1 MKFLKGLRF
10 RLELAVLWLAMI
22 LARAMPVQAASWLS
36 GKLWR
41 FIAPRLSRQKR
52 ALANLELAFPEK
64 SLAERKA
71 IASAMWENLGRTFAE
86 SLRIKTLTKSDRIV
100 FEPAESFDEAAR
112 GAKPFIVCG
121 LHLGNWEILA
131 HGGQRLGVSLIGVY
145 QRPSNPH
152 VEALMRSLREPLYR
166 AGLTPKTPMAAR
178 VLLRAIKDGAS
189 PCFLA
194 DLRDD
199 NGPSVP
205 FFGRLARSTVF
216 PALLARTT
224 GIPLYA
230 GAAFRRPGSRF
241 SAADKQQRGGRSR
254 RHASAAAPVRGL
266 YPRGARTMD
275 VGAPEV
281 GLIALARSRAG
292 GARSRP
298 PVAIPSG
305 YAAL

>member
-1 MKFLKGLRF
+1 MGRSRRPFEVADSLMKFPKGLRL
-10 RLELAVLWLAMI
+10 RLEFAGLWAAI
-22 LARAMPVQAASWLS
+22 VLARAMPVQTASWLS
-36 GKLWR
+36 GNIWR
-41 FIAPRLSRQKR
+41 LIAPRLGRQKR
-52 ALANLELAFPEK
+52 ALANLEFAYPEK
-64 SLAERKA
+64 SPGERKA
-71 IASAMWENLGRTFAE
+71 IAAAMWENLGRTFAE
-86 SLRIKTLTKSDRIV
+86 SLHIKALTKSDRIV
-100 FEPAESFDEAAR
+100 FEPSECFDEAAS

-145 QRPSNPH
+145 QRMSNPH
-152 VEALMRSLREPLYR
+152 VETLMRSMREPLYT

-216 PALLARTT
+216 PAPLARAT
-224 GIPLYA
+224 GVPLYA

-241 SAADKQQRGGRSR
+241 SIRIAPITMPQTNNSAADALAATQALQRQYEAFIRE
-254 RHASAAAPVRGL
+254 
-266 YPRGARTMD
+266 
-275 VGAPEV
+275 APEQWMW
-281 GLIALARSRAG
+281 AHRKWD
-292 GARSRP
+292 
-298 PVAIPSG
+298 
-305 YAAL
+305 

>member
-1 MKFLKGLRF
+1 MTLPKGLRP
-10 RLELAVLWLAMI
+10 RLEFAALLLVVVI
-22 LARAMPVQAASWLS
+22 ARAIPLQAASWLS

-41 FIAPRLSRQKR
+41 FIAPHLRRQKR
-52 ALANLELAFPEK
+52 ALVNLERAYPEK
-64 SLAERKA
+64 SHSERKA
-71 IASAMWENLGRTFAE
+71 IAAAMWENLGRTFAE
-86 SLRIKTLTKSDRIV
+86 SLHIQALTKSDRIV
-100 FEPAESFDEAAR
+100 FEPSESFDEAAR

-145 QRPSNPH
+145 QRMSNPH
-152 VEALMRSLREPLYR
+152 VETLMRSIREPLYT

-178 VLLRAIKDGAS
+178 VLLRAIKNGAS

-241 SAADKQQRGGRSR
+241 SIRIAPIAMPQTNNSAADALVATQALQRQYEAFIRE
-254 RHASAAAPVRGL
+254 
-266 YPRGARTMD
+266 
-275 VGAPEV
+275 APEQWMW
-281 GLIALARSRAG
+281 AHRKWD
-292 GARSRP
+292 
-298 PVAIPSG
+298 
-305 YAAL
+305 